1 MTSQNDARVAS
12 PELSPQD
19 RILWQQLLRELNRH
33 NLYCACDSCGYEWVD
48 SQTEMPCPRC
58 HSQKIQVIPCWQF
71 PDD

>member
-1 MTSQNDARVAS
+1 MFHPNDARVAS

-19 RILWQQLLRELNRH
+19 RILWQQLLMELNRH
-33 NLYCACDSCGYEWVD
+33 NLYCVCGQCGYEWVD

-58 HSQKIQVIPCWQF
+58 HSQQIQVIPCCQF